1 MDKKLKQWRREI
13 KSSIKTYMINSNSK
27 NIVNLGMSSIL
38 NRYGIESYNQTIED
52 LNLSLYG
59 FNKKDDNKIK

>member
-1 MDKKLKQWRREI
+1 VDKKLKQWRREI